1 MADIVQSQDAAAMPP
16 VLLAAGEFGRI
27 MGGWARRSV
36 GAHAHGEVQVSFNL
50 GGAPLT
56 YQLDGRREHV
66 RAREA
71 LVIPSWTIHARHVDS
86 SAPAFVLMLALSPT
100 WLSRNESPARA
111 LAGLHGPV
119 RIEDEVFDLLCSIR
133 TAFAGLEPEAA
144 CASHPLIMSLIDCLG
159 RLVPAAARPPARA
172 QPYAWDRRINR
183 AAQLARANSGRLN
196 VDEIAAQVGI
206 SRTQFYRRFKDC
218 FGVSPRLF
226 LNAARMQWAVERLI
240 GGTEPIADISDEL
253 GFSSPGHFSRF
264 FAMHTG
270 ETPASFRRR
279 SVTLHFGTNG

>member
-1 MADIVQSQDAAAMPP
+1 MPP
-16 VLLAAGEFGRI
+16 VLLAAGDFGRI
-27 MGGWARRSV
+27 MAGWAKRSV

-66 RAREA
+66 RVREA
-71 LVIPSWTIHARHVDS
+71 LVIPSWTIHARHVEPL
-86 SAPAFVLMLALSPT
+86 APAFVLMLALSPT
-100 WLSRNESPARA
+100 WLSRNESPSRA

-119 RIEDEVFDLLCSIR
+119 RVEAELFDLLCRIR
-133 TAFAGLEPEAA
+133 SAFAGLEPEAA
-144 CASHPLIMSLIDCLG
+144 SASHPLIMALIERLG
-159 RLVPAAARPPARA
+159 RLVPAAARPRTRA
-172 QPYAWDRRINR
+172 QTYAWDNRINR
-183 AAQLARANSGRLN
+183 AAELARSNSSRLN
-196 VDEIAAQVGI
+196 VDEIAAEVGI

-218 FGVSPRLF
+218 FGVPPRLF
-226 LNAARMQWAVERLI
+226 LNAARMRWAVDRLI
-240 GGTEPIADISDEL
+240 GGTEPIADISDGL

-279 SVTLHFGTNG
+279 SVMLHIGTNG